1 MNEKLVKEFIRC
13 EHSIAKY
20 RPHKSINDSVEGENK
35 VLRFINSEGGST
47 YPKEIELAMGISSA
61 RVAAIIK
68 KLEERELL
76 IRTCDKVDRRKTL
89 LTLTEQGKKAAH
101 EIETKIMY
109 ALGQMV
115 DSLGDEE
122 SENFIRILDKLILNL
137 PNIIKNCEE
146 RFKEMDDNYDK
157 NI

>member
-1 MNEKLVKEFIRC
+1 M
-13 EHSIAKY
+13 
-20 RPHKSINDSVEGENK
+20 
-35 VLRFINSEGGST
+35 
-47 YPKEIELAMGISSA
+47 
-61 RVAAIIK
+61 
-68 KLEERELL
+68 
-76 IRTCDKVDRRKTL
+76 